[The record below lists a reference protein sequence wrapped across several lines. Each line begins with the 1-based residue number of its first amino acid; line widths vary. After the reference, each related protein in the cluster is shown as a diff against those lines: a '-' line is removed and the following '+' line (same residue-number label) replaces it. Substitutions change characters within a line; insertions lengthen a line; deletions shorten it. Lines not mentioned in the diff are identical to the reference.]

1 MSQPLPSSAPP
12 RILRRSRDDRVI
24 AGVCG
29 GLGRYL
35 GVEPILLRI
44 VVVVLT
50 IAGGSGLLFYIVA
63 WLLIPEERP
72 GDSIGPVRSVPG
84 ATGRILGGA
93 AMIALGT
100 VLLLDRVFPRFDEI
114 IGPVIL
120 IGIGVAVLAW
130 GGTRR

>member
-1 MSQPLPSSAPP
+1 MEPIPSSTPT
-12 RILRRSRDDRVI
+12 RVLRRSRDDRVI

-63 WLLIPEERP
+63 WLLIPQEEP
-72 GDSIGPVRSVPG
+72 GENVGPVRSMPG
-84 ATGRILGGA
+84 ATGRVLVGA
-93 AMIALGT
+93 GLIAIGT
-100 VLLLDRVFPRFDEI
+100 VLLLDRFIPWFDKI

-120 IGIGVAVLAW
+120 IGIGIAVLAW
-130 GGTRR
+130 GGARR

>member
-1 MSQPLPSSAPP
+1 MSEPFPTSAPP
-12 RILRRSRDDRVI
+12 RVLRRSRDDRVI

-44 VVVVLT
+44 VVVVLA
-50 IAGGSGLLFYIVA
+50 IAGGSGFLFYIVA
-63 WLLIPEERP
+63 WLFIPEERP
-72 GDSIGPVRSVPG
+72 GESIGPVRSVPG
-84 ATGRILGGA
+84 ATGRILAGA
-93 AMIALGT
+93 GLIAIGA
-100 VLLLDRVFPRFDEI
+100 VLLLDRVFPWFDRI